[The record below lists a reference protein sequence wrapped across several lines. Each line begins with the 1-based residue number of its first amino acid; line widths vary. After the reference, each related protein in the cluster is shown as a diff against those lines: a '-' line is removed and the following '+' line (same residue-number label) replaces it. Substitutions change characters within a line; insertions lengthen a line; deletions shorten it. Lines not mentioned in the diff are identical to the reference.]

1 MVNTFNHNTN
11 TEQNIEI
18 RGTYKL
24 RVTVKDKTRANML
37 FSLRNLKTQLP
48 SLVVFVRFWFYF
60 RFR

>member
-18 RGTYKL
+18 RDTYKL
-24 RVTVKDKTRANML
+24 RVTVKDKTRASML
-37 FSLRNLKTQLP
+37 YSLRNLKTQLP
-48 SLVVFVRFWFYF
+48 SLVVFVRFRFYF